1 MEATGG
7 LESGVAGYLQS
18 EGFDVVVINPRQARD
33 FARAMGYLA
42 KTDQID
48 ARVLLQMAKVIN
60 QHPEREKYIRP
71 LPDIHR
77 QLLAAIVVRLAVS
90 SGLYIVE
97 QVQLRNPSRSEIV
110 KHATCFC
117 ISMPIH
123 SDPLHAFTAAAL
135 MSLVSCVGVI
145 SFTLAIFP

>member
-1 MEATGG
+1 MCFGALDNIAISNIAQSFTVPNEDGGFNQILKELKRNETQLILMEATGG
-7 LESGVAGYLQS
+7 LGSGVAGYLQS

-71 LPDIHR
+71 
-77 QLLAAIVVRLAVS
+77 
-90 SGLYIVE
+90 
-97 QVQLRNPSRSEIV
+97 
-110 KHATCFC
+110 
-117 ISMPIH
+117 
-123 SDPLHAFTAAAL
+123 
-135 MSLVSCVGVI
+135 
-145 SFTLAIFP
+145 